1 MGGAKHKQ
9 TCFEIFGFDIL
20 IDQDFKPWLLEVN
33 VSPSLSSSSPMDKY
47 IKTLLLSDSFYLAG
61 FNLFDRKLIEK
72 IKAK

>member
-1 MGGAKHKQ
+1 
-9 TCFEIFGFDIL
+9 
-20 IDQDFKPWLLEVN
+20 
-33 VSPSLSSSSPMDKY
+33 MDKY